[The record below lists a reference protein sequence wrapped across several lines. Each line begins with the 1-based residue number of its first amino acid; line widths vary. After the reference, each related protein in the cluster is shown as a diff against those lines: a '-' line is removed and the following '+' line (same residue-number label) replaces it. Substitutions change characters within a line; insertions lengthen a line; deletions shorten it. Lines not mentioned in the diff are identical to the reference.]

1 MRSFVPP
8 QDTGAY
14 QTSLFAKMETN
25 TASIS
30 THQDSSPFLKNS
42 DLLNFRGFVPEAHSN
57 PVYDQPSHGGSK

>member
-25 TASIS
+25 TASLS
-30 THQDSSPFLKNS
+30 THQDSSPFLMNS
-42 DLLNFRGFVPEAHSN
+42 DLLDFVPEAHSN
-57 PVYDQPSHGGSK
+57 PIYDQPGHGGSK